1 MKPVDAI
8 NLSNAQ
14 PIPNSLQE
22 QPEFSVPAALAAEL
36 DELIT
41 HYPPDR
47 KRSASLMMLHAFQE
61 HYGFISRQAVEWIAK
76 KLELQPINIYELVTF
91 YPMFQLRKV
100 GKFHFRICRTL
111 SCALGGAYELHEFF
125 CKKFGL
131 DPKGHGPQT
140 TKDGKFT
147 VEFVECLASCGTA
160 PVMMCNESFYE
171 GVSEKKAEEILK
183 ECK

>member
-61 HYGFISRQAVEWIAK
+61 HYGFISRQAVEW
-76 KLELQPINIYELVTF
+76 
-91 YPMFQLRKV
+91 
-100 GKFHFRICRTL
+100 
-111 SCALGGAYELHEFF
+111 
-125 CKKFGL
+125 
-131 DPKGHGPQT
+131 
-140 TKDGKFT
+140 
-147 VEFVECLASCGTA
+147 
-160 PVMMCNESFYE
+160 
-171 GVSEKKAEEILK
+171 
-183 ECK
+183 